1 MWQFFKVLFQI
12 FRQEASGLEAWAP
25 CLQETSALNSII
37 VFYKHF
43 FNIYIYICSYMFL
56 RYWCPDL
63 QMRFL
68 SFKHLYLVYSTTL
81 QTKCNWLQKTIF
93 KYKEKVYIIFLY
105 QAVFT
110 GQSHCVILWLMLHAC
125 ISSLDLSTD
134 SSFTLFKYVILN
146 MKLAPAQIK
155 SLFYGKW
162 VAFVR
167 VEDYLKIH
175 M

>member
-1 MWQFFKVLFQI
+1 M
-12 FRQEASGLEAWAP
+12 
-25 CLQETSALNSII
+25 
-37 VFYKHF
+37 
-43 FNIYIYICSYMFL
+43 YICSYMFL

-68 SFKHLYLVYSTTL
+68 SFKHLYLSYSTTL
-81 QTKCNWLQKTIF
+81 QTKCNWLLKTIF

-175 M
+175 MKEFFKLMYSYTIDRVLLRSGN

>member
-1 MWQFFKVLFQI
+1 MLIIILIELGHMAVFQ
-12 FRQEASGLEAWAP
+12 
-25 CLQETSALNSII
+25 
-37 VFYKHF
+37 
-43 FNIYIYICSYMFL
+43 
-56 RYWCPDL
+56 
-63 QMRFL
+63 
-68 SFKHLYLVYSTTL
+68 ST
-81 QTKCNWLQKTIF
+81 F
-93 KYKEKVYIIFLY
+93 PVYIIFLY

>member
-1 MWQFFKVLFQI
+1 
-12 FRQEASGLEAWAP
+12 
-25 CLQETSALNSII
+25 
-37 VFYKHF
+37 
-43 FNIYIYICSYMFL
+43 
-56 RYWCPDL
+56 
-63 QMRFL
+63 MRFL

-81 QTKCNWLQKTIF
+81 LTKCNWLQKTIF
-93 KYKEKVYIIFLY
+93 KYKEKIYIIFLY

-110 GQSHCVILWLMLHAC
+110 GQSHRVILWLMIHAC
-125 ISSLDLSTD
+125 ISSLDLSID